1 MCGRAILTATADV
14 LKGYFG
20 LDDVPDLTARYNI
33 APTQPI
39 AVVRHAGRLELLRWG
54 IPAASEGARG
64 QRINVRGESVA
75 TAYREAFRA
84 RRCLVVVDGFYEW
97 QRANHEGHARGK
109 PFVVRREKGEPFA
122 LAGIWERRVTVDGE
136 VQETCAVVTEPSRG
150 VVAPIH
156 DRMPVIV
163 PREAFTRWL
172 SGSAGEARGV
182 LESLALR
189 EVPLVSYEVSTRV
202 NAPANDDAKCLE
214 PAPADPRGGNLTLFD

>member
-54 IPAASEGARG
+54 IPADAEGARAL
-64 QRINVRGESVA
+64 RINVRGESVA
-75 TAYREAFRA
+75 VAYREAFRA

-97 QRANHEGHARGK
+97 QRSRQEGHARGK
-109 PFVVRREKGEPFA
+109 PFVVKREDGEPFA
-122 LAGIWERRVTVDGE
+122 LAGIWERRVTGDGE
-136 VQETCAVVTEPSRG
+136 VRETCAVVTEPARG

-156 DRMPVIV
+156 HRMPVIV

-182 LESLALR
+182 LESLPLR

-202 NAPANDDAKCLE
+202 NAPANDDATCLE
-214 PAPADPRGGNLTLFD
+214 PASVQPRSGNLTLFD

>member
-1 MCGRAILTATADV
+1 MCGRATLTATADV

-20 LDDVPDLTARYNI
+20 LDDTPDLVARYNI

-54 IPAASEGARG
+54 IPAVAGGERA

-97 QRANHEGHARGK
+97 KRASHEGHARGR
-109 PFVVRREKGEPFA
+109 PFVVRREDGAPFA
-122 LAGIWERRVTVDGE
+122 LAGIWERRVTEDGE
-136 VQETCAVVTEPSRG
+136 VQESCAVVTEPSRG
-150 VVAPIH
+150 TLAPIH

-163 PREAFTRWL
+163 PREEFTRWL
-172 SGSAGEARGV
+172 TGNAGEARGV
-182 LESLALR
+182 LEGLALR

-214 PAPADPRGGNLTLFD
+214 PAPVEPLPGNLTLFD